1 MFLKAMYHCC
11 TIAKV
16 EDHSC
21 TMCTDA
27 MMKPMHA
34 FIGTQ
39 VFVLSTKCICTYHG
53 SLGILPL
60 NLQGL
65 PVLVG
70 LIEDNVAESGK
81 LTGIGV
87 DCIWRVLEVHGTSPL
102 NHLCRLLANAGLP
115 NRLMRA
121 MLTFNQEYQLLQTHA
136 EVGLHSLLFSSLC
149 FSLLTT
155 YSAVPQLPCAP
166 CMLASSLQQA
176 CKT

>member
-1 MFLKAMYHCC
+1 
-11 TIAKV
+11 
-16 EDHSC
+16 
-21 TMCTDA
+21 
-27 MMKPMHA
+27 MKPMHA

-53 SLGILPL
+53 NLGILPL

-81 LTGIGV
+81 LTGMGV

-136 EVGLHSLLFSSLC
+136 EVGLHSLLFS
-149 FSLLTT
+149 LLFIVDNLQCCATDSMRT
-155 YSAVPQLPCAP
+155 LHACLITPTSMQNLMSA
-166 CMLASSLQQA
+166 LANGL
-176 CKT
+176 